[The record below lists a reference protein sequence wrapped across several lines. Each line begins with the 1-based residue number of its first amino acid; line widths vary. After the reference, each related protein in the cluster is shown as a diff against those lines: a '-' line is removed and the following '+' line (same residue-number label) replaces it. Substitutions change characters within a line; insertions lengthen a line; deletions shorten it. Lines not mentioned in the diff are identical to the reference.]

1 MGTQANGSLQ
11 APAPRPAE
19 GVAADLKERGTP
31 DMPRTVCVRSTA
43 LLALLGIVLA
53 LAGPA
58 AAHERRTVGAYVMS
72 VGWADEPPY
81 AGVRNGVQLLLKDA
95 SGKAVTD
102 LPEDLK
108 VEIIFGAQKMGPLSL
123 EAAFGRNFGTP
134 GDYRADVIPTRPG
147 NYTFHFV
154 GSLNGQQIDQSF
166 TSSEKTFDPVRE
178 AAAIEFPAKDPSPG
192 EMAVLLE
199 RLGARVETTQSSAR
213 SATAAAGQARTLA
226 IVGIVVGVAGMV
238 MSLAGNRKRTVR

>member
-1 MGTQANGSLQ
+1 MARSV
-11 APAPRPAE
+11 
-19 GVAADLKERGTP
+19 GVRL
-31 DMPRTVCVRSTA
+31 TA
-43 LLALLGIVLA
+43 LLAILGIVLV

-81 AGVRNGVQLLLKDA
+81 AGVKNGVQLLLKDA

-108 VEIIFGAQKMGPLSL
+108 VEIIFGAQKIGPLSL
-123 EAAFGRNFGTP
+123 EAAFGRSFGTP

-154 GSLNGQQIDQSF
+154 GSLNGQRIDQSF
-166 TSSEKTFDPVRE
+166 TSSDKTFDPVQE
-178 AAAIEFPAKDPSPG
+178 AAAIEFPAKDPSSG
-192 EMAVLLE
+192 EMAALLE
-199 RLGARVETTQSSAR
+199 RLGARVESTRSSAR
-213 SATAAAGQARTLA
+213 EAATAAGQARTLA
-226 IVGIVVGVAGMV
+226 VVGIAVGVAGMV
-238 MSLAGNRKRTVR
+238 MSLAWNRKRAIR

>member
-1 MGTQANGSLQ
+1 MA
-11 APAPRPAE
+11 
-19 GVAADLKERGTP
+19 
-31 DMPRTVCVRSTA
+31 RTVCVRSTA
-43 LLALLGIVLA
+43 LLAILGIVLA

-58 AAHERRTVGAYVMS
+58 AAHERRKVGAYVMS

-81 AGVRNGVQLLLKDA
+81 AGVKNGVQLLLKDA
-95 SGKAVTD
+95 SGRAVTD

-108 VEIIFGAQKMGPLSL
+108 VEIIFGTQKMGPLSL
-123 EAAFGRNFGTP
+123 EAAFGRSFGTP